1 MQLHYG
7 DRPHDFSDNE
17 IRASAW
23 RRIPGIAAFTGDGTD
38 SNVMVAATKA
48 IKNAGG
54 LGIPTVKPWNIEVIR
69 EKMAMVKDSGAFAV
83 AMDIDAAGL
92 PFLKNLTPPAGSKSV
107 EDLREVKQAAGL
119 PFIVKGIMTVKG
131 AMKAKE
137 AGADAIV
144 VSNHGGRVLD
154 QCPATAEVL
163 EEIAN
168 AVDGSM
174 KIFVDG
180 GIRSGVDVFKALA
193 LGADAVIIARPF
205 VTAVYGGAQEGVEAY
220 VNKIGS
226 ELKDTMAMCGVAS
239 LKELHFEGGH
249 FGGEAG
255 FVHQDSHLAF
265 AVGNQFEESFPVG
278 ERGAR
283 GDRRDGRGA
292 EEKHVGRD
300 GSVVDRGV
308 FAIRHIGVSAGEVG
322 RYVILPGDPGR
333 CEKIARHFDNPVKIA
348 QNREYTTYTGY
359 LDGEKVSVVSTGIG
373 GPSASI
379 AVEELVHCG
388 ADTFIRVGTSG
399 GMQKEVLGGIC
410 G

>member
-1 MQLHYG
+1 MNYTECIEQARGRIGSHCKACWECNGRACKNQMPGPGAKGIGDTAIRNYDKWKEIRVQMDTLVENRPCDTTLELFGRTFQYPFFAGPVGAVQLHYG
-7 DRPHDFSDNE
+7 DCLNDISYND
-17 IRASAW
+17 ILVSACAAS
-23 RRIPGIAAFTGDGTD
+23 GIAAFTGDGTD

-54 LGIPTVKPWNIEVIR
+54 LGIPTVKPWNIEVIW

-83 AMDIDAAGL
+83 AMDID
-92 PFLKNLTPPAGSKSV
+92 
-107 EDLREVKQAAGL
+107 AAGL

-163 EEIAN
+163 EEIAK
-168 AVDGSM
+168 AVNGSM

-239 LKELHFEGGH
+239 LKEIT
-249 FGGEAG
+249 
-255 FVHQDSHLAF
+255 
-265 AVGNQFEESFPVG
+265 
-278 ERGAR
+278 
-283 GDRRDGRGA
+283 RDC
-292 EEKHVGRD
+292 V
-300 GSVVDRGV
+300 
-308 FAIRHIGVSAGEVG
+308 
-322 RYVILPGDPGR
+322 
-333 CEKIARHFDNPVKIA
+333 
-348 QNREYTTYTGY
+348 
-359 LDGEKVSVVSTGIG
+359 
-373 GPSASI
+373 
-379 AVEELVHCG
+379 
-388 ADTFIRVGTSG
+388 RV
-399 GMQKEVLGGIC
+399 
-410 G
+410 